1 MFDLLIQNCQIVNG
15 DRQPI
20 PGSVG
25 IVGDKIAAILA
36 PQVEGTAARV
46 IDGQGKVL
54 FPGGIDTHTHF
65 RYDRG
70 YDNGDGDYLTETR
83 SALLGGLTTAFR
95 MHRELGAYADHLPVE
110 LKKLAASSH
119 MDMAFH
125 LAIMTE
131 DQLTTFA
138 QAARDYAI
146 SSFKLY
152 IAYKGKAGQLQGLQ
166 GADDGFLYEAMRRI
180 GRVPNGIA
188 CVHCENS
195 EVAERLGAQ
204 LEQTGRTDLAA
215 WTEARPGWAEGEAI
229 HRAGYIAHHAECP
242 LYVVHISSAEGVEA
256 VEVLR
261 ARGIMVKAEVCIHH
275 LTLTVEDAE
284 PQAGLAKVNPPLR
297 SARDVESLW
306 DAIRR
311 GVIDTIGSD
320 HVPHSRAKLK
330 PSLWQIMPGFAG
342 SGTILPA
349 MLEYGYHQR
358 HIPLERI
365 AALVSRNAAQI
376 FNLNGKGEIAV
387 GADADLT
394 LIDLDAEREVQAA
407 GLLSAADYSV
417 LEGRTLRGWPQMTI
431 LRGQVVMADGQIH
444 AQPGYGQFLRRPIP
458 SV

>member
-1 MFDLLIQNCQIVNG
+1 MFDLLLHNCRIING

-25 IVGDKIAAILA
+25 IIGDKIAAILA
-36 PQVEGTAARV
+36 PGVDATATQV
-46 IDGQGKVL
+46 IDGRGMAL
-54 FPGGIDTHTHF
+54 LPGGIDPHTHF

-70 YDNGDGDYLTETR
+70 YDNGDGDYITETR
-83 SALLGGLTTAFR
+83 SALIGGLTTAFR
-95 MHRELGAYADHLPVE
+95 MHRELGAYADHIPVE
-110 LKKLAASSH
+110 LQKLAAGSH

-138 QAARDYAI
+138 QAAQDFAI
-146 SSFKLY
+146 TSFKLY

-166 GADDGFLYEAMRRI
+166 GADDGFLYDAMRRI
-180 GRVPNGIA
+180 GRLPNGIA

-195 EVAERLGAQ
+195 EVAERLGTQ
-204 LEQTGRTDLAA
+204 LEQAGRTDLAA

-256 VEVLR
+256 VENLR
-261 ARGIMVKAEVCIHH
+261 ARGIAVHAEVCIHH
-275 LTLTVEDAE
+275 LTLTVDEAE
-284 PQAGLAKVNPPLR
+284 PQGGLAKVNPPLR
-297 SARDVESLW
+297 SKRDVDALW

-311 GVIDTIGSD
+311 GVIDTVGSD

-342 SGTILPA
+342 SGTIIPA
-349 MLEYGYHQR
+349 LLEYGYHQR
-358 HIPLERI
+358 GISLERI
-365 AALVSRNAAQI
+365 AALSSRNAARI
-376 FNLNGKGEIAV
+376 FGLSRKGEIAV

-394 LIDLDAEREVQAA
+394 LIDVETSRVVQADQ
-407 GLLSAADYSV
+407 LLSAADYSV
-417 LEGRTLRGWPQMTI
+417 LEGRSLRGWPVMTL
-431 LRGQVVMADGQIH
+431 LRGQIVMSDGHIH
-444 AQPGYGQFLRRPIP
+444 AQPGYGQFLRRPE
-458 SV
+458 